1 MGGSNRIGE
10 DKVQCDATPAAAAGK
25 RSRNS
30 TQRTLARTHARP
42 RAGIGTGTRTAPPV
56 AAQWHDKRW
65 VLARA
70 GEAREA

>member
-30 TQRTLARTHARP
+30 TQRTLARTP
-42 RAGIGTGTRTAPPV
+42 
-56 AAQWHDKRW
+56 
-65 VLARA
+65 
-70 GEAREA
+70 AREPG